1 MIKVSSDAEENKKL
15 NSIVNRAS
23 MIGAWTPF
31 IPWAWFNMAKPLK
44 LTPIAFNQLIS
55 GNRSIHSL
63 LTPFILLMSLVSL
76 TIFFM
81 VRLNILRKEF
91 AALYK
96 EELKNFKQSPI
107 KTLIVLTKTT
117 FFVALYGGSAFLV
130 SKFVLLR

>member
-1 MIKVSSDAEENKKL
+1 MIEVSSDAKENEKL

-31 IPWAWFNMAKPLK
+31 IPWAWSNMAKPLK
-44 LTPIAFNQLIS
+44 LTPIAFNQFSS
-55 GNRSIHSL
+55 GDRSISSL
-63 LTPFILLMSLVSL
+63 LSPFILIISLVAL

-91 AALYK
+91 AALCK
-96 EELKNFKQSPI
+96 EEVKSFKQSPI
-107 KTLIVLTKTT
+107 KTFFVLTKTT

-130 SKFVLLR
+130 SKFVVLR